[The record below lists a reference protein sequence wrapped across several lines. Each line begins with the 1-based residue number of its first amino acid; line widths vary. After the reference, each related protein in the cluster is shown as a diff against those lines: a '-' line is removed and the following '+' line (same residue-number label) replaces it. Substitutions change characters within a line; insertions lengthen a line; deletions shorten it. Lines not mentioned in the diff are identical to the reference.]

1 MIYELPGVYGS
12 IRKEEKQLMNN
23 PERVTVRGG
32 EKSRT
37 DRKQREI
44 WTESY
49 CFVFTLPNV
58 TVCLLQR
65 EKV

>member
-1 MIYELPGVYGS
+1 
-12 IRKEEKQLMNN
+12 MNN

-49 CFVFTLPNV
+49 CFVSTLPNV
-58 TVCLLQR
+58 TVTAAGEGLKEITFYCS
-65 EKV
+65 

>member
-1 MIYELPGVYGS
+1 
-12 IRKEEKQLMNN
+12 MNN

-49 CFVFTLPNV
+49 CFVSTLPNV